1 MEVSIFLYLD
11 RILNESDKEI
21 WVWKRSKLTAHFS
34 RDHIREIY
42 ITKDPVLVLVI
53 ISIFDQEIYI
63 SPSELRKLTIHNRIN
78 LVLS

>member
-21 WVWKRSKLTAHFS
+21 WVWKRSKLTAHFN

-42 ITKDPVLVLVI
+42 IAKDPVLVLVI